1 MLIKE
6 NGKYVWVDKPKS
18 PELVEK
24 IQKHLDH
31 LASCKQEETK
41 IFGIAYKVEDNK
53 YWQQVY
59 TKYIQDVQ
67 LFKYLPTSCILLYK
81 HYLKVVNVLNMDH
94 YE

>member
-6 NGKYVWVDKPKS
+6 NNNYVWVDKPKS

-31 LASCKQEETK
+31 LAYCKQEKTE

-53 YWQQVY
+53 YW
-59 TKYIQDVQ
+59 K
-67 LFKYLPTSCILLYK
+67 
-81 HYLKVVNVLNMDH
+81 
-94 YE
+94 

>member
-18 PELVEK
+18 TELVEK

-31 LASCKQEETK
+31 LAYCKQEETE

-53 YWQQVY
+53 YWQ
-59 TKYIQDVQ
+59 
-67 LFKYLPTSCILLYK
+67 
-81 HYLKVVNVLNMDH
+81 
-94 YE
+94 